1 MFATAEISPH
11 PRDTIDNTL
20 LFEIAWEVC
29 NQVGGIYTV
38 LRSKADFMIHAWQ
51 DHYCLVGP
59 HIPEKAATDFEPG
72 IPMGIMADIVATLEK
87 EGIKAHY
94 GHWLVAGKPQV
105 LLLETNIGRQ
115 ALNEQK
121 HLLWQHFGIESPA
134 SMPLIDN
141 AVAFGYVVSRL
152 THTVCRRWIAQGERR
167 AAIAHLHEWQG
178 GVALPLIFHQRQPI
192 VTLFTTHATLL
203 GRYIASSR
211 DDLYQGLHNVDDVA
225 EAKHFGISAQHR
237 IEQVCAQSCT
247 VFTTVSP
254 ITGEECDHLL
264 DRRPDVITPNG
275 INTERYD
282 VGHDF
287 QTLHAQHK
295 QGIRRFT
302 MGHFFPSYSFDLDK
316 TLFFFTSGR
325 FEPHNKG
332 FDLSLEAMA
341 RLNSELKAA
350 KLGVTVVFFIVTDQ
364 PVQSLN
370 PHALSDRGVLEELR
384 AVSRQIADELSEQL
398 FMRGAAGKEVALDAL
413 ADEYWMVRYRRT
425 RYAFKSNRL
434 PFLTTHV
441 LSNEDG
447 DEVLRKITSLNL
459 LNAKDDPVKIVYHPQ
474 FINSVNPL
482 WRMEYEQFVR
492 GCHLGIFP
500 SSYEPWGYT
509 PLECVCMGVPAI
521 TSDLSGFGRYL
532 ADVHPDHDRH
542 GITVLGRRD
551 QTFNSSAKEL
561 ANRLIAFCRLNR
573 RQRVALRNSVEAHSH
588 SFDWQRLGEAYHRAH
603 HLALERASKTNPSTR
618 PPPPM

>member
-1 MFATAEISPH
+1 MQSERDSIPH
-11 PRDTIDNTL
+11 SGDTIRNTL
-20 LFEIAWEVC
+20 LFEVAWEVC

-38 LRSKADFMIHAWQ
+38 LRSKADFMMRTWG
-51 DHYCLVGP
+51 DRYCLVGP
-59 HIPEKAATDFEPG
+59 YIADKAATDFEPG
-72 IPMGIMADIVATLEK
+72 VPEGVFKEIVVALER
-87 EGIKAHY
+87 EGVRAWY

-105 LLLETNIGRQ
+105 LLLEPLAPREK
-115 ALNEQK
+115 LNQLK
-121 HLLWQHFGIESPA
+121 HTLWQHFGVESPTN
-134 SMPLIDN
+134 SPLIDN
-141 AVAFGYVVSRL
+141 AIAFGYVVSRL
-152 THTVCRRWIAQGERR
+152 TAAASRLWIVAGSGQRVV
-167 AAIAHLHEWQG
+167 AHFHEWQG
-178 GVALPLIFHQRQPI
+178 GVALPLSQREGQPL

-203 GRYIASSR
+203 GRYIASSS
-211 DDLYQGLHNVDDVA
+211 DDLYQRLKNVDVEK
-225 EAKHFGISAQHR
+225 EARHFGIQAQHR
-237 IEQVCAQSCT
+237 LEVACAQSAT

-254 ITGEECDHLL
+254 ITGEECAYLL
-264 DRRPDVITPNG
+264 GRKPDVVTPNG
-275 INTERYD
+275 INAERYD

-295 QGIRRFT
+295 EGIRRFVI
-302 MGHFFPSYSFDLDK
+302 GHFFPSYSFDLDN

-332 FDLSLEAMA
+332 FDLCLESMQ
-341 RLNSELKAA
+341 RLNTELKNNQ
-350 KLGVTVVFFIVTDQ
+350 LGIKVVFFIVTDQ

-370 PHALSDRGVLEELR
+370 PHALRDRGVLEELR
-384 AVSRQIADELSEQL
+384 AVSREIGDMLAEQL
-398 FMRGAAGKEVALDAL
+398 FLRGAQGQDVSLDEL

-434 PFLTTHV
+434 PFLTTHMLV
-441 LSNEDG
+441 NESTDP
-447 DEVLRKITSLNL
+447 VLRKIQALGLN
-459 LNAKDDPVKIVYHPQ
+459 NSKDDAVKVVYHPQ

-482 WRMEYEQFVR
+482 WHMEYEQFVR

-551 QTFNSSAKEL
+551 QDFASSAREL
-561 ANRLIAFCRLNR
+561 ANRLLAFCRLNR
-573 RQRVALRNSVEAHSH
+573 RQRIALRNAVEAHSH
-588 SFDWQRLGEAYHRAH
+588 SFDWERLGHAYHRAH
-603 HLALERASKTNPSTR
+603 HLALERRGALT
-618 PPPPM
+618 